1 MGIRNEI
8 KQVLRDIDVRS
19 PWPSIY
25 AIEKIVNRPK
35 PKVKK
40 VPYIKITKEG
50 DESTVTGHGVSR
62 QDAAPLLI
70 RALKA
75 VARDLEDGAAC
86 QDCANKEE
94 CPDAR

>member
-1 MGIRNEI
+1 MGIRKEI

-35 PKVKK
+35 PEKPD
-40 VPYIKITKEG
+40 VPYIKITKDG
-50 DESTVTGHGVSR
+50 DEITVTGHGVSM
-62 QDAAPLLI
+62 QDTVPVLI

-75 VARDLEDGAAC
+75 VARDLKDAASC
-86 QDCANKEE
+86 QDCPDKAG